1 MKMQDRKIYSYINN
15 DKLEMEKLIKDYTNY
30 ISTIIMNSCINLSTE
45 DIEELVLDVFL
56 TVWKNK
62 NKLDINNGMSAYIG
76 GITRN
81 LIKKK
86 FRDKRVNDN
95 ILDYEQKLI
104 DLTNID
110 LEISQKE
117 ENQIVFEELEKMKEE
132 DRNIFIEYY
141 YAEKNIEEISF
152 IFNMSKAK
160 VKSKLFRIRKKLKKR
175 LEEKG
180 YGSNG

>member
-1 MKMQDRKIYSYINN
+1 
-15 DKLEMEKLIKDYTNY
+15 
-30 ISTIIMNSCINLSTE
+30 
-45 DIEELVLDVFL
+45 
-56 TVWKNK
+56 
-62 NKLDINNGMSAYIG
+62 MSAYIG

-132 DRNIFIEYY
+132 DRKIFIEYY